1 MNCKIIRSNRKSLGL
16 EVNTDGLIIRAP
28 LQASDAEINMFILQ
42 HKDWIEKN
50 LNRAEERQ
58 KTVDSIQPLSMDEIK
73 DLANK
78 ALKVIPERVKYVAIY
93 ARVSTEHEAQLSALE
108 NQIDWYKPILAT
120 RPDWTLVKQYI
131 DEGITGTSA
140 EKRPQ
145 FMKMIRD
152 AKAHKFNMII
162 TREVSRFARNTVD
175 TLQYTRMLKEFGVE
189 VFFINDNIKT
199 FDGDGELRLTIMA
212 TLAQD
217 ESRKTSIRVK
227 AGQQTSMDNGV
238 VYGTGNILGYD
249 RVGKE
254 MVINPEQAKTVRMI
268 FDMYLDG
275 MGLKSIKYELESRG
289 RLTAMG
295 KTQWFESVISKV
307 LRNSFYCGI
316 MTYHK
321 YYCPDYL
328 KQNRVKNMGE
338 IEMTYTKGTHEPIV
352 TEEEFNLVQARMDAR
367 TRQLNNCPKGKRVA
381 PKREPATI
389 WGKLMKCSC
398 GCKFNQRGWNHHNGA
413 DEMAFQCYSKLAH
426 GSVTERKK
434 RGLPTKDTCTT
445 PIIPKWKMELIAHEI
460 FTKHF
465 TDISAVTELAC
476 KMIEEHIND
485 VEDVEDN
492 TEIIAQK
499 NAEIEKLE
507 RKKVGLIEMRA
518 DGDIERDY
526 FLMRKDEVEKQ
537 IECLRQEIQELTPI
551 DTRQK
556 KENLVERL
564 EALKQKLSE
573 YTDFENTLIIP
584 DGVIEA
590 FTEQIIASDKG
601 FDWYLKAVP
610 DMVKS
615 FMDDTPDDETE
626 KEWHELTQ
634 FDLTIEDAKAYVYS
648 FSSRRRV
655 HGWQNIKI
663 RLFV

>member
-1 MNCKIIRSNRKSLGL
+1 MDDKRMIGDYTVLNSMYVGHK
-16 EVNTDGLIIRAP
+16 
-28 LQASDAEINMFILQ
+28 EI
-42 HKDWIEKN
+42 
-50 LNRAEERQ
+50 
-58 KTVDSIQPLSMDEIK
+58 
-73 DLANK
+73 
-78 ALKVIPERVKYVAIY
+78 AIC
-93 ARVSTEHEAQLSALE
+93 E
-108 NQIDWYKPILAT
+108 NQKAAKDERYLCC
-120 RPDWTLVKQYI
+120 YI
-131 DEGITGTSA
+131 
-140 EKRPQ
+140 
-145 FMKMIRD
+145 
-152 AKAHKFNMII
+152 
-162 TREVSRFARNTVD
+162 
-175 TLQYTRMLKEFGVE
+175 
-189 VFFINDNIKT
+189 
-199 FDGDGELRLTIMA
+199 
-212 TLAQD
+212 
-217 ESRKTSIRVK
+217 
-227 AGQQTSMDNGV
+227 
-238 VYGTGNILGYD
+238 
-249 RVGKE
+249 
-254 MVINPEQAKTVRMI
+254 
-268 FDMYLDG
+268 
-275 MGLKSIKYELESRG
+275 
-289 RLTAMG
+289 
-295 KTQWFESVISKV
+295 ESVIVFERYTEALVSDDFAEIAQV
-307 LRNSFYCGI
+307 F
-316 MTYHK
+316 
-321 YYCPDYL
+321 
-328 KQNRVKNMGE
+328 GE
-338 IEMTYTKGTHEPIV
+338 RIASAAEEIIKE
-352 TEEEFNLVQARMDAR
+352 TEKANEQVGANAE
-367 TRQLNNCPKGKRVA
+367 
-381 PKREPATI
+381 
-389 WGKLMKCSC
+389 LMKCSC

-526 FLMRKDEVEKQ
+526 FLTRKDEVEKQ
-537 IECLRQEIQELTPI
+537 IEHLQQEIQELTPI

-556 KENLVERL
+556 KEDLVERL

>member
-1 MNCKIIRSNRKSLGL
+1 MCWNDGYERKRFEKKLKKQREEYKKQGM
-16 EVNTDGLIIRAP
+16 TDAQIE
-28 LQASDAEINMFILQ
+28 EIEK
-42 HKDWIEKN
+42 KDWEIY
-50 LNRAEERQ
+50 RSDRCYYSH
-58 KTVDSIQPLSMDEIK
+58 TQPL
-73 DLANK
+73 
-78 ALKVIPERVKYVAIY
+78 
-93 ARVSTEHEAQLSALE
+93 
-108 NQIDWYKPILAT
+108 
-120 RPDWTLVKQYI
+120 
-131 DEGITGTSA
+131 
-140 EKRPQ
+140 
-145 FMKMIRD
+145 
-152 AKAHKFNMII
+152 
-162 TREVSRFARNTVD
+162 
-175 TLQYTRMLKEFGVE
+175 EFE
-189 VFFINDNIKT
+189 DDN
-199 FDGDGELRLTIMA
+199 F
-212 TLAQD
+212 
-217 ESRKTSIRVK
+217 
-227 AGQQTSMDNGV
+227 
-238 VYGTGNILGYD
+238 
-249 RVGKE
+249 
-254 MVINPEQAKTVRMI
+254 
-268 FDMYLDG
+268 
-275 MGLKSIKYELESRG
+275 
-289 RLTAMG
+289 
-295 KTQWFESVISKV
+295 
-307 LRNSFYCGI
+307 
-316 MTYHK
+316 
-321 YYCPDYL
+321 
-328 KQNRVKNMGE
+328 
-338 IEMTYTKGTHEPIV
+338 
-352 TEEEFNLVQARMDAR
+352 
-367 TRQLNNCPKGKRVA
+367 
-381 PKREPATI
+381 
-389 WGKLMKCSC
+389 
-398 GCKFNQRGWNHHNGA
+398 
-413 DEMAFQCYSKLAH
+413 
-426 GSVTERKK
+426 
-434 RGLPTKDTCTT
+434 CTT

>member
-1 MNCKIIRSNRKSLGL
+1 
-16 EVNTDGLIIRAP
+16 
-28 LQASDAEINMFILQ
+28 
-42 HKDWIEKN
+42 
-50 LNRAEERQ
+50 
-58 KTVDSIQPLSMDEIK
+58 
-73 DLANK
+73 
-78 ALKVIPERVKYVAIY
+78 
-93 ARVSTEHEAQLSALE
+93 
-108 NQIDWYKPILAT
+108 
-120 RPDWTLVKQYI
+120 
-131 DEGITGTSA
+131 
-140 EKRPQ
+140 
-145 FMKMIRD
+145 
-152 AKAHKFNMII
+152 
-162 TREVSRFARNTVD
+162 
-175 TLQYTRMLKEFGVE
+175 
-189 VFFINDNIKT
+189 
-199 FDGDGELRLTIMA
+199 
-212 TLAQD
+212 
-217 ESRKTSIRVK
+217 
-227 AGQQTSMDNGV
+227 
-238 VYGTGNILGYD
+238 
-249 RVGKE
+249 
-254 MVINPEQAKTVRMI
+254 
-268 FDMYLDG
+268 
-275 MGLKSIKYELESRG
+275 
-289 RLTAMG
+289 
-295 KTQWFESVISKV
+295 
-307 LRNSFYCGI
+307 
-316 MTYHK
+316 
-321 YYCPDYL
+321 
-328 KQNRVKNMGE
+328 MGE

-526 FLMRKDEVEKQ
+526 FLTRKDEVEKQ
-537 IECLRQEIQELTPI
+537 IEHFQQEIQELTPI

-556 KENLVERL
+556 KEDLVERL

>member
-1 MNCKIIRSNRKSLGL
+1 
-16 EVNTDGLIIRAP
+16 
-28 LQASDAEINMFILQ
+28 
-42 HKDWIEKN
+42 
-50 LNRAEERQ
+50 
-58 KTVDSIQPLSMDEIK
+58 
-73 DLANK
+73 
-78 ALKVIPERVKYVAIY
+78 
-93 ARVSTEHEAQLSALE
+93 
-108 NQIDWYKPILAT
+108 
-120 RPDWTLVKQYI
+120 
-131 DEGITGTSA
+131 
-140 EKRPQ
+140 
-145 FMKMIRD
+145 
-152 AKAHKFNMII
+152 
-162 TREVSRFARNTVD
+162 
-175 TLQYTRMLKEFGVE
+175 
-189 VFFINDNIKT
+189 
-199 FDGDGELRLTIMA
+199 
-212 TLAQD
+212 
-217 ESRKTSIRVK
+217 
-227 AGQQTSMDNGV
+227 
-238 VYGTGNILGYD
+238 
-249 RVGKE
+249 
-254 MVINPEQAKTVRMI
+254 
-268 FDMYLDG
+268 
-275 MGLKSIKYELESRG
+275 
-289 RLTAMG
+289 
-295 KTQWFESVISKV
+295 
-307 LRNSFYCGI
+307 
-316 MTYHK
+316 
-321 YYCPDYL
+321 
-328 KQNRVKNMGE
+328 
-338 IEMTYTKGTHEPIV
+338 
-352 TEEEFNLVQARMDAR
+352 
-367 TRQLNNCPKGKRVA
+367 
-381 PKREPATI
+381 
-389 WGKLMKCSC
+389 
-398 GCKFNQRGWNHHNGA
+398 
-413 DEMAFQCYSKLAH
+413 
-426 GSVTERKK
+426 
-434 RGLPTKDTCTT
+434 
-445 PIIPKWKMELIAHEI
+445 MELIAHEI

-526 FLMRKDEVEKQ
+526 FLTRKDEVEKQ
-537 IECLRQEIQELTPI
+537 IEHLQQEIQELTPI

-556 KENLVERL
+556 KEDLVERL

>member
-1 MNCKIIRSNRKSLGL
+1 MIQSALRVSYTSPKVMHWITQLLIWLSAESCKHTCDEDMTKYDAVAEAIAQKAVKENFFDVCKDGAFAMGVNTPHIVFNYLDFLIWNGNRK
-16 EVNTDGLIIRAP
+16 
-28 LQASDAEINMFILQ
+28 
-42 HKDWIEKN
+42 
-50 LNRAEERQ
+50 
-58 KTVDSIQPLSMDEIK
+58 
-73 DLANK
+73 
-78 ALKVIPERVKYVAIY
+78 KYD
-93 ARVSTEHEAQLSALE
+93 
-108 NQIDWYKPILAT
+108 NFD
-120 RPDWTLVKQYI
+120 
-131 DEGITGTSA
+131 
-140 EKRPQ
+140 
-145 FMKMIRD
+145 F
-152 AKAHKFNMII
+152 
-162 TREVSRFARNTVD
+162 
-175 TLQYTRMLKEFGVE
+175 EF
-189 VFFINDNIKT
+189 
-199 FDGDGELRLTIMA
+199 
-212 TLAQD
+212 
-217 ESRKTSIRVK
+217 
-227 AGQQTSMDNGV
+227 
-238 VYGTGNILGYD
+238 
-249 RVGKE
+249 
-254 MVINPEQAKTVRMI
+254 
-268 FDMYLDG
+268 
-275 MGLKSIKYELESRG
+275 
-289 RLTAMG
+289 
-295 KTQWFESVISKV
+295 
-307 LRNSFYCGI
+307 RNSVEHWY
-316 MTYHK
+316 
-321 YYCPDYL
+321 P
-328 KQNRVKNMGE
+328 QNPSEGTFAQWKDGVDQFGNLCIIQRNVNSKFSNMSPE
-338 IEMTYTKGTHEPIV
+338 AKKST
-352 TEEEFNLVQARMDAR
+352 FRD
-367 TRQLNNCPKGKRVA
+367 
-381 PKREPATI
+381 
-389 WGKLMKCSC
+389 MKCSC

-526 FLMRKDEVEKQ
+526 FLMRKDEVEKK

>member
-1 MNCKIIRSNRKSLGL
+1 MQKIDLGL
-16 EVNTDGLIIRAP
+16 TGYDELFMN
-28 LQASDAEINMFILQ
+28 DAERKENKLPRIYDVPISEIDDFPD
-42 HKDWIEKN
+42 HPFKVK
-50 LNRAEERQ
+50 
-58 KTVDSIQPLSMDEIK
+58 VDEDMS
-73 DLANK
+73 
-78 ALKVIPERVKYVAIY
+78 R
-93 ARVSTEHEAQLSALE
+93 
-108 NQIDWYKPILAT
+108 
-120 RPDWTLVKQYI
+120 TL
-131 DEGITGTSA
+131 
-140 EKRPQ
+140 
-145 FMKMIRD
+145 
-152 AKAHKFNMII
+152 MII
-162 TREVSRFARNTVD
+162 TVALVLCLCGCSEVTQISDITTEPSQIESLPIKDSEESSQETDAPQSSVDIDTPEESGIASETTVSD
-175 TLQYTRMLKEFGVE
+175 
-189 VFFINDNIKT
+189 
-199 FDGDGELRLTIMA
+199 
-212 TLAQD
+212 
-217 ESRKTSIRVK
+217 VK
-227 AGQQTSMDNGV
+227 D
-238 VYGTGNILGYD
+238 
-249 RVGKE
+249 
-254 MVINPEQAKTVRMI
+254 
-268 FDMYLDG
+268 
-275 MGLKSIKYELESRG
+275 
-289 RLTAMG
+289 
-295 KTQWFESVISKV
+295 
-307 LRNSFYCGI
+307 
-316 MTYHK
+316 
-321 YYCPDYL
+321 
-328 KQNRVKNMGE
+328 
-338 IEMTYTKGTHEPIV
+338 
-352 TEEEFNLVQARMDAR
+352 
-367 TRQLNNCPKGKRVA
+367 
-381 PKREPATI
+381 
-389 WGKLMKCSC
+389 MKCSC

-526 FLMRKDEVEKQ
+526 FLTRKDEVEKQ
-537 IECLRQEIQELTPI
+537 IEHLQQEIQELTPI

-556 KENLVERL
+556 KEDLVERL

>member
-1 MNCKIIRSNRKSLGL
+1 MK
-16 EVNTDGLIIRAP
+16 
-28 LQASDAEINMFILQ
+28 EINDVFI
-42 HKDWIEKN
+42 IGI
-50 LNRAEERQ
+50 
-58 KTVDSIQPLSMDEIK
+58 DSG
-73 DLANK
+73 
-78 ALKVIPERVKYVAIY
+78 Y
-93 ARVSTEHEAQLSALE
+93 
-108 NQIDWYKPILAT
+108 
-120 RPDWTLVKQYI
+120 
-131 DEGITGTSA
+131 G
-140 EKRPQ
+140 
-145 FMKMIRD
+145 
-152 AKAHKFNMII
+152 
-162 TREVSRFARNTVD
+162 
-175 TLQYTRMLKEFGVE
+175 
-189 VFFINDNIKT
+189 NIKT
-199 FDGDGELRLTIMA
+199 ANCCFPASVAVYDTEPVFKDNLLVYDGRYYLIGEGHKEFLADKTKDIDYYVLALAGIARELNIRKITSGKVHIAAGLPLTWV
-212 TLAQD
+212 
-217 ESRKTSIRVK
+217 S
-227 AGQQTSMDNGV
+227 GQ
-238 VYGTGNILGYD
+238 
-249 RVGKE
+249 
-254 MVINPEQAKTVRMI
+254 
-268 FDMYLDG
+268 
-275 MGLKSIKYELESRG
+275 
-289 RLTAMG
+289 
-295 KTQWFESVISKV
+295 
-307 LRNSFYCGI
+307 RNEF
-316 MTYHK
+316 K
-321 YYCPDYL
+321 DY
-328 KQNRVKNMGE
+328 
-338 IEMTYTKGTHEPIV
+338 
-352 TEEEFNLVQARMDAR
+352 
-367 TRQLNNCPKGKRVA
+367 
-381 PKREPATI
+381 
-389 WGKLMKCSC
+389 LMKCSC

-537 IECLRQEIQELTPI
+537 IEHLQQEIQELTPI

-556 KENLVERL
+556 KEDLVERL

>member
-1 MNCKIIRSNRKSLGL
+1 
-16 EVNTDGLIIRAP
+16 
-28 LQASDAEINMFILQ
+28 MFWL
-42 HKDWIEKN
+42 
-50 LNRAEERQ
+50 
-58 KTVDSIQPLSMDEIK
+58 
-73 DLANK
+73 
-78 ALKVIPERVKYVAIY
+78 
-93 ARVSTEHEAQLSALE
+93 
-108 NQIDWYKPILAT
+108 
-120 RPDWTLVKQYI
+120 
-131 DEGITGTSA
+131 
-140 EKRPQ
+140 
-145 FMKMIRD
+145 
-152 AKAHKFNMII
+152 
-162 TREVSRFARNTVD
+162 
-175 TLQYTRMLKEFGVE
+175 
-189 VFFINDNIKT
+189 
-199 FDGDGELRLTIMA
+199 
-212 TLAQD
+212 
-217 ESRKTSIRVK
+217 
-227 AGQQTSMDNGV
+227 
-238 VYGTGNILGYD
+238 
-249 RVGKE
+249 GKE

-316 MTYHK
+316 MAYHK

-367 TRQLNNCPKGKRVA
+367 TRQLNNCQKGKRVA

-398 GCKFNQRGWNHHNGA
+398 GCKFNQRGWNHHNGV

-526 FLMRKDEVEKQ
+526 FLTRKDEVEKQ
-537 IECLRQEIQELTPI
+537 IERLQQEIQELTPI

-556 KENLVERL
+556 KEDLVERL

-573 YTDFENTLIIP
+573 YTDFENTLIIT
-584 DGVIEA
+584 DGVIEV
-590 FTEQIIASDKG
+590 FTEQIIANDK
-601 FDWYLKAVP
+601 
-610 DMVKS
+610 
-615 FMDDTPDDETE
+615 
-626 KEWHELTQ
+626 
-634 FDLTIEDAKAYVYS
+634 
-648 FSSRRRV
+648 
-655 HGWQNIKI
+655 
-663 RLFV
+663 